1 MQFPHWQLG
10 PNTLVLAEFDKGL
23 LSIDVQK
30 NFSEKKM
37 MKSIKDLEKKL
48 NDSIKKGT
56 LTEEETWELEDKLQA
71 LNDSLVA

>member
-1 MQFPHWQLG
+1 
-10 PNTLVLAEFDKGL
+10 
-23 LSIDVQK
+23 
-30 NFSEKKM
+30 M

>member
-1 MQFPHWQLG
+1 VVHDG
-10 PNTLVLAEFDKGL
+10 AGNK
-23 LSIDVQK
+23 IDVQK
-30 NFSEKKM
+30 NFSEKEKK
-37 MKSIKDLEKKL
+37 KSSKDLEKKL